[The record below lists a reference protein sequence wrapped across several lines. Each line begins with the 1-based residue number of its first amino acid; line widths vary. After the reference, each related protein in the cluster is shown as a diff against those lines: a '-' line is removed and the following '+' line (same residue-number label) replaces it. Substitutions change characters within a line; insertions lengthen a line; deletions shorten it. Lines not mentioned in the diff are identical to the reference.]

1 MAKPKG
7 IRIGQAI
14 DFGRCR
20 QGRFSA
26 KEERRALRLEN
37 EGGQSQAAAAT
48 SPDDLYPIKPIRW
61 RVLAVKPDEGIALL
75 VVKKCLAS
83 RPFHPQ
89 TPYPTWEKSDM
100 RTWLNGEFLE
110 AVFTPQERELLVL
123 TDVPNDAAQDCRNG
137 REGGTTTQDRAFLLS
152 YTEARDYFK
161 DYEDRRCSLTLVA
174 KAQGGFADD
183 EGDCCWWLR
192 SPGSSEDTVGF
203 VSYGGSYSY
212 DKAVNFRGMSVRP
225 AIWVKYA
232 SLL

>member
-7 IRIGQAI
+7 IRVGQAI

-26 KEERRALRLEN
+26 KEERRALKLES
-37 EGGQSQAAAAT
+37 EQPQTAVAGS
-48 SPDDLYPIKPIRW
+48 SDDLYPIKPIRW

-75 VVKKCLAS
+75 VAKKCLAS

-100 RTWLNGEFLE
+100 RAWLNGEFIE

-123 TDVPNDAAQDCRNG
+123 TNVPNDTTQDCRNG
-137 REGGTTTQDRAFLLS
+137 REGGPTTQDRVFLLS

-192 SPGSSEDTVGF
+192 SPGSSEDNVGF

-212 DKAVNFRGMSVRP
+212 DKAVNFCGMSVRP